1 MKEKNISNNI
11 SDDKLLEQKPL
22 MMWEYRI
29 YSKGSLLE
37 NGIVL
42 NETANF
48 VYQKCNGNNTVSN
61 ILSKLCK
68 NYDVKE
74 NRARRD
80 LLAIIRSLINE
91 GAIKI

>member
-11 SDDKLLEQKPL
+11 TDDKLLKKKPIIL
-22 MMWEYRI
+22 WEYRI

-42 NETANF
+42 NDTATF
-48 VYQKCNGNNTVSN
+48 VYQECNGNNTISN
-61 ILSKLCK
+61 ILLKLCK
-68 NYDVKE
+68 NYNVKE

-80 LLAIIRSLINE
+80 LLTLIRSLINE
-91 GAIKI
+91 EVIKI

>member
-11 SDDKLLEQKPL
+11 SDDKLLKQKPL
-22 MMWEYRI
+22 MLWEYRI

-37 NGIVL
+37 NGVVL
-42 NETANF
+42 NDTAIF
-48 VYQKCNGNNTVSN
+48 VYQGCNGNNTVSN

-68 NYDVKE
+68 NYNVKE

-80 LLAIIRSLINE
+80 LLILIRSLINE

>member
-11 SDDKLLEQKPL
+11 RDNRLLKQKPL
-22 MMWEYRI
+22 MLWEYRI
-29 YSKGSLLE
+29 YSSGSLLE
-37 NGIVL
+37 NGLVL

-74 NRARRD
+74 GRAKKD
-80 LLAIIRSLINE
+80 IIALIRSLINE

>member
-11 SDDKLLEQKPL
+11 SDDKLLKKKPIML
-22 MMWEYRI
+22 WEYRI

-37 NGIVL
+37 NGVVL
-42 NETANF
+42 NDTAIF
-48 VYQKCNGNNTVSN
+48 VYQECNGNHTVSN

-68 NYDVKE
+68 NYNVKE

-80 LLAIIRSLINE
+80 LLTLIRSLINE

>member
-11 SDDKLLEQKPL
+11 SDDKLLKKKPIML
-22 MMWEYRI
+22 WEYRI

-37 NGIVL
+37 NGVVL
-42 NETANF
+42 NDTAIF
-48 VYQKCNGNNTVSN
+48 VYQECNGDNTVSN

-68 NYDVKE
+68 NYNVKE

-80 LLAIIRSLINE
+80 LLTLIRSLINE